1 MIPPVVIN
9 ILAVLSKPWWKV
21 FYDFSSLT
29 KGIDTGLRSVMSPF
43 WTIII
48 ELLLVGILILLFYAL
63 IGLFLV
69 YAERKVCAFMQNR
82 LGPNRVGPFGIFQTI
97 ADLVKLLFVEL
108 VPIKNADKFLFNL
121 APFIVIIAS
130 FMTIAAI
137 PFARGLHAIDL
148 NIGVFY
154 VIAVSAMGVVGVLL
168 AGWSS
173 NNKYSLIGAMR
184 SGAQIVSY
192 ELSVGLSLITIVI
205 LAGSMQLSVIVEAQ
219 RDGWFIFRGHIPA
232 FIAFCVFLVSST
244 AETNRG
250 PFDLAEAESE
260 LTAGFHTEYSGIKFA
275 FFFLAEYINM
285 FIVASIAATV
295 FLGGWTPFHVG
306 NWAGFNHV
314 MDFIP
319 PFIWY
324 IGKTFVVIFLMMWFK
339 WTFPRL
345 RIDQL
350 LTLEWKYLLPINLV
364 NVLFMAFIVLMG
376 WHF

>member
-1 MIPPVVIN
+1 M
-9 ILAVLSKPWWKV
+9 
-21 FYDFSSLT
+21 FDFSTVT
-29 KGIDTGLRSVMSPF
+29 KWIDTGLQNSMSPF
-43 WTIII
+43 WVIVS
-48 ELLLVGILILLFYAL
+48 ELLLIGIAILVFYAL
-63 IGLFLV
+63 VGLFLV

-82 LGPNRVGPFGIFQTI
+82 LGPNRVGPFGMFQTV
-97 ADLVKLLFVEL
+97 ADLTKLLLVEL

-130 FMTIAAI
+130 FMAIGAI
-137 PFARGLHAIDL
+137 PFALGLHAIDL
-148 NIGVFY
+148 NIGILY
-154 VIAVSAMGVVGVLL
+154 VIAVSAMGVIGVLL

-192 ELSVGLSLITIVI
+192 ELSVGLSLITIVV
-205 LAGSMQLSVIVEAQ
+205 LSGTMQLSEIVAAQ
-219 RDGWFIFRGHIPA
+219 ADGWFIFKGHISA
-232 FIAFCVFLVSST
+232 FIAFIIFLIAST

-260 LTAGFHTEYSGIKFA
+260 LTAGYHTEYSGIKFA
-275 FFFLAEYINM
+275 FFFLAEYMNM
-285 FIVASIAATV
+285 FIVAAIAATV
-295 FLGGWTPFHVG
+295 FLGGWMPFHVG
-306 NWAGFNHV
+306 NWDSFNHI
-314 MDFIP
+314 MDYIP
-319 PFIWY
+319 SFLWF
-324 IGKTFVVIFLMMWFK
+324 IGKTFFVVFLMMWFK

-364 NVLFMAFIVLMG
+364 NVLIMALIVLLG